1 MRDVRELQR
10 LAAAV
15 ESLVEQ
21 VKDAVSQDQSLP
33 WLADLDM
40 FGQVRDSGVLERAGE
55 T

>member
-1 MRDVRELQR
+1 MKELQR

-21 VKDAVSQDQSLP
+21 VEDAISQDQSLP
-33 WLADLDM
+33 WSADLDM
-40 FGQVRDSGVLERAGE
+40 FKQVRDSGVLERAGE